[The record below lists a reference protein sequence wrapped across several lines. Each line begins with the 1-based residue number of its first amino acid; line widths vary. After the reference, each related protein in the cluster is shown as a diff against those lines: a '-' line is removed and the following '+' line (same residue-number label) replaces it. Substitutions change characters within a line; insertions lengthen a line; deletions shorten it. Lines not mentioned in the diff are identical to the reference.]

1 MEPIQ
6 MPELVPDFLPGQMVY
21 TIMEGLI
28 HRVMI
33 IKVDIVLYLDA
44 PVHFLYH
51 FLYRPE
57 SEDESDVIKTI
68 AATEVFP
75 TKTDLIDWLMG
86 NVQNEGAS

>member
-1 MEPIQ
+1 

-21 TIMEGLI
+21 VLMKDKFI

-33 IKVDIVLYLDA
+33 IKVEIRINLNEPIQFFYQFKNANA
-44 PVHFLYH
+44 PDCASNWALG
-51 FLYRPE
+51 
-57 SEDESDVIKTI
+57 
-68 AATEVFP
+68 TEVFP